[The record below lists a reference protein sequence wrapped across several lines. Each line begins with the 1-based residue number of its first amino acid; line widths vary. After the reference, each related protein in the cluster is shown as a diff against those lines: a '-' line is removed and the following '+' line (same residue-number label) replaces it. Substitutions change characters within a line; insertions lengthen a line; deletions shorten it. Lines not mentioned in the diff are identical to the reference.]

1 MIKQI
6 KKERD
11 YLLDSS
17 LISAT
22 FSQIENTKKLYNM
35 KVVYCNDYIQLYTFN
50 NDKFY
55 KNKDFDDKKALNILN
70 IDTDNLKIN
79 NYSDTSD
86 IKGIEIKNIMR
97 SKLQCQRLAKCN
109 SNIWETFIT
118 LTFQKNVIN
127 INVGNKEFKNFVRK
141 IRRIYKDFKYLCVP
155 EFQKRGAIH
164 YHLLT
169 NISIKND
176 KLIYKQIDN
185 KKFLHIKY
193 WNNGFTKVDNIKNDI
208 KKIIGYISKYMTKDI
223 DDRLFGKHRYFYS
236 QNLNKPQISYLNL
249 SDKKHCEFLINIL
262 NNKTLI
268 YNNKY
273 IDNFYNDEILFE
285 EYFKC
290 Q

>member
-1 MIKQI
+1 M

-55 KNKDFDDKKALNILN
+55 KNKDIDDKKALNILN
-70 IDTDNLKIN
+70 VDTDNLKTN
-79 NYSDTSD
+79 NYSNSSD

-141 IRRIYKDFKYLCVP
+141 VRRIYNDFKYLCVP

-249 SDKKHCEFLINIL
+249 SNKKHCEFLINIL

>member
-1 MIKQI
+1 M

-55 KNKDFDDKKALNILN
+55 KNKDIDDKKALNILN
-70 IDTDNLKIN
+70 VDTDNLKTN
-79 NYSDTSD
+79 NYSNSSD

-141 IRRIYKDFKYLCVP
+141 VRRIYNDFKYLCVP

-249 SDKKHCEFLINIL
+249 SNKKHCEFLINIL

-273 IDNFYNDEILFE
+273 IDNFYNDEILFK

>member
-1 MIKQI
+1 MPPNASKEIQCI
-6 KKERD
+6 TIIGEIEGHFVGNPQKKSTKYEHIIP
-11 YLLDSS
+11 LL
-17 LISAT
+17 
-22 FSQIENTKKLYNM
+22 
-35 KVVYCNDYIQLYTFN
+35 
-50 NDKFY
+50 
-55 KNKDFDDKKALNILN
+55 
-70 IDTDNLKIN
+70 
-79 NYSDTSD
+79 YSVEESSD

-141 IRRIYKDFKYLCVP
+141 VRRIYNDFKYLCVP

-249 SDKKHCEFLINIL
+249 SNKKHCEFLINIL

>member
-1 MIKQI
+1 M

-55 KNKDFDDKKALNILN
+55 KNKDIDVKKALNILN
-70 IDTDNLKIN
+70 VDTDNLKTN
-79 NYSDTSD
+79 NYSNSSD

-141 IRRIYKDFKYLCVP
+141 VRRIYNDFKYLCVP

-249 SDKKHCEFLINIL
+249 SNKKHCEFLINIL

>member
-86 IKGIEIKNIMR
+86 IKGIEIKNIIR

>member
-1 MIKQI
+1 MIKQVRD
-6 KKERD
+6 ERD

-17 LISAT
+17 LISTT
-22 FSQIENTKKLYNM
+22 FLQIENTKKLYNM

-55 KNKDFDDKKALNILN
+55 KNKDFDDKKSLNILN
-70 IDTDNLKIN
+70 VDTDNLKTN
-79 NYSDTSD
+79 NNSNNNE
-86 IKGIEIKNIMR
+86 IKEIDIKNIMR

-109 SNIWETFIT
+109 SSVWETFIT
-118 LTFQKNVIN
+118 LTFKENIIN
-127 INVGNKEFKNFVRK
+127 ISFANKEFNKFISKVR
-141 IRRIYKDFKYLCVP
+141 RVYKDFKYICVP

-169 NISIKND
+169 NISVNND

-223 DDRLFGKHRYFYS
+223 DERLFGKHRYFYS
-236 QNLNKPQISYLNL
+236 QNLDKPQISYLDL
-249 SDKKHCEFLINIL
+249 SNQKHCEFLVNIL
-262 NNKTLI
+262 NDKKLI
-268 YNNKY
+268 YYNKY
-273 IDNFYNDEILFE
+273 IDDFYNNEILFE

>member
-1 MIKQI
+1 MIKQM

-55 KNKDFDDKKALNILN
+55 KNKDIDDKKALNILN
-70 IDTDNLKIN
+70 VDTDNLKTN
-79 NYSDTSD
+79 NYSNSSD

-141 IRRIYKDFKYLCVP
+141 VRRIYNDFKYLCVP

-249 SDKKHCEFLINIL
+249 SNKKHCEFLINIL